1 MPYRLIYGKSCHLPV
16 ELGHNAFW
24 AIKFLNFN
32 SKAAGEK
39 RLFQLNEFK
48 EIPSND
54 YERSKM
60 YKERMKSWH
69 DWHIHLF
76 FNSSLKLFLGKLR
89 SRWLGPF
96 KVKKAYPYVVIYIGT
111 EAMGTFKVNGLRL
124 KHYYA
129 GEQIDGKVS
138 YNLLDATSS

>member
-1 MPYRLIYGKSCHLPV
+1 MGLYTTCKTPIGTMPYRLIYGKSCHLPV

-69 DWHIHLF
+69 D
-76 FNSSLKLFLGKLR
+76 
-89 SRWLGPF
+89 
-96 KVKKAYPYVVIYIGT
+96 
-111 EAMGTFKVNGLRL
+111 
-124 KHYYA
+124 
-129 GEQIDGKVS
+129 
-138 YNLLDATSS
+138 